1 MCVCERERE
10 RWRVGSTQVL
20 TTFMSHNMSPQI
32 THLKKELFGHKH
44 FDFCPLGFVL
54 PKDSPA
60 FLKYAATQPGQTWIV
75 KPASAACG
83 RGIYVTRDLDVRD
96 KLLQ

>member
-1 MCVCERERE
+1 M
-10 RWRVGSTQVL
+10 
-20 TTFMSHNMSPQI
+20 
-32 THLKKELFGHKH
+32 THTYHTHVTSNKPPFKKELFGHKH

-96 KLLQ
+96 TL

>member
-1 MCVCERERE
+1 ME
-10 RWRVGSTQVL
+10 GGFDSSTNHVYV
-20 TTFMSHNMSPQI
+20 THMSPQI

-96 KLLQ
+96 KLI